1 MKVRAFLK
9 QRWTAIDEL
18 ITELHVQARRAVID
32 EAQVGDIHGAFGPFA
47 KGITVR
53 GKVAI
58 DHLKPYPRNARTHSR
73 TQLQQIADSIRR
85 FGFVNPPLVDDN
97 GQIIAG
103 HGRVEAAKL
112 LGLTEVPILRVWL
125 QAVSPALA
133 SPLVVICSVVSQSQT
148 LPRIWHA
155 IDFRRLWPLIVGG
168 LLGVPIGAL
177 LLTYVEPR
185 MFKLAMGGLLLV
197 YATTM
202 LWGNYAP
209 RIAWGGRIADG
220 FVGFGGG
227 ILGGLAGLS
236 GPLTIW
242 AAVRGWDKET
252 RRAVFQGFNF
262 PILCVA
268 LAVYAAAG
276 LLNAELWRLV
286 LVALPGTMT
295 GAWTGSY
302 TYRRMS
308 DLRFHRFVLWLLIVS
323 GLTLLWT
330 SR

>member
-1 MKVRAFLK
+1 MQLFL
-9 QRWTAIDEL
+9 IL
-18 ITELHVQARRAVID
+18 L
-32 EAQVGDIHGAFGPFA
+32 GAFMG
-47 KGITVR
+47 
-53 GKVAI
+53 
-58 DHLKPYPRNARTHSR
+58 
-73 TQLQQIADSIRR
+73 
-85 FGFVNPPLVDDN
+85 GFVS
-97 GQIIAG
+97 
-103 HGRVEAAKL
+103 
-112 LGLTEVPILRVWL
+112 GLTGFGTGLTALGIWL

-133 SPLVVICSVVSQSQT
+133 SPLVVICSVVAQSQT
-148 LPRIWHA
+148 FPRIWHA
-155 IDFRRLWPLIVGG
+155 IDFRRLWPFIVGG

-177 LLTYVEPR
+177 LLAYVEPR
-185 MFKLAMGGLLLV
+185 VFKVAMGGLLLV

-202 LWGNYAP
+202 LWSNYAP
-209 RIAWGGRIADG
+209 RIPWGGRIADG

-236 GPLTIW
+236 GPLPTIW

-286 LVALPGTMT
+286 LLALPGTMT
-295 GAWTGSY
+295 GAWTGSQV
-302 TYRRMS
+302 YRRMS